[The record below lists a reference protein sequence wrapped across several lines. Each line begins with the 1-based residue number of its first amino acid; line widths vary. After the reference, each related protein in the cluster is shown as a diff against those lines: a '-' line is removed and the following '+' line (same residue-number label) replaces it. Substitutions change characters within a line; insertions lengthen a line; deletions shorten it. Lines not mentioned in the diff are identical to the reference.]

1 MALDVGFKRIGIAL
15 SDPLKLT
22 AQPYEIIFR
31 KSNKETF
38 EKLLKT
44 IEEKNVE
51 TVVIGLPLNN
61 KGEKTKIAEKIEKF
75 ALKFKKFLEKQG
87 KNSVKIVFTDESFS
101 TAEAEELMNSL
112 NRKRKFLDDIAAA
125 LILRSWL
132 ESKS

>member
-1 MALDVGFKRIGIAL
+1 MALDVGFKRIGVAL

-38 EKLLKT
+38 KKLLKT

-51 TVVIGLPLNN
+51 TVVIGLPLNS

-75 ALKFKKFLEKQG
+75 ASKFKEFLENQG
-87 KNSVKIVFTDESFS
+87 KNDVKIVFTDESFS

-112 NRKRKFLDDIAAA
+112 NRKREFLDDIAAA
-125 LILRSWL
+125 LILKEWL
-132 ESKS
+132 ESRS